1 MQMFYG
7 LNVCFQLSKYV
18 VCRLRGSIFKMA
30 LYHGGENDVEFVPS
44 CPTSR
49 DPSPTRED
57 ADLEGVLMGYPNIS
71 PAPFTNLVAFK
82 RICLARSKR
91 LVEGTQTPQYLA
103 FTSVSQESLD
113 KIDRTRE
120 ERRGW
125 LPRMTILYDGRE
137 EILIVKLMV
146 GAMHAVSAHQFL
158 RMFETKLLRLDV
170 SASLLGTGST
180 TFGRRGGRSKE
191 ADISYIPLSRRLE
204 DNWPSLVVEIGVSES
219 LAMLRRDAAFWI
231 TNSDGRTRIVIVL
244 SVNRRDQRFLV
255 ERWEEVP
262 RIRPN
267 PYTANYS
274 RIPGLMQSLTLN
286 AGVEY
291 EGVSLEIPAHKLY
304 DGLPQNIPGGEFLF
318 TPDYLN
324 AFNTSIW
331 EAFPERLQ

>member
-1 MQMFYG
+1 
-7 LNVCFQLSKYV
+7 
-18 VCRLRGSIFKMA
+18 MA

-44 CPTSR
+44 CPTLR
-49 DPSPTRED
+49 DPSATPED

-103 FTSVSQESLD
+103 FMSVSQESLD

-146 GAMHAVSAHQFL
+146 GVMHEGVAHQFA
-158 RMFETKLLRLDV
+158 RMFHIKLFLLGVDE
-170 SASLLGTGST
+170 SLLPTGSSR
-180 TFGRRGGRSKE
+180 FGRRGGRSKE
-191 ADISYIPLSRRLE
+191 ADIGYKPRSRDME
-204 DNWPSLVVEIGVSES
+204 DDWPSFVIEVGVSES
-219 LAMLRRDAAFWI
+219 LAMLRRDPAFWI

-244 SVNRRDQRFLV
+244 SFNQRDHQILV

-262 RIRPN
+262 KRRPN
-267 PYTANYS
+267 RSTANYS
-274 RIPGLMQSLTLN
+274 CIPGLMQSLTLN
-286 AGVEY
+286 ADVEY
-291 EGVSLEIPAHKLY
+291 DGPSLEIPAEKLF
-304 DGLPQNIPGGEFLF
+304 DRLPQNIHGGEFLF
-318 TPDYLN
+318 TPDNLN
-324 AFNTSIW
+324 VFNTSIW
-331 EAFPERLQ
+331 EGYRLH

>member
-1 MQMFYG
+1 
-7 LNVCFQLSKYV
+7 
-18 VCRLRGSIFKMA
+18 MA

-49 DPSPTRED
+49 DPSPTPED

-71 PAPFTNLVAFK
+71 PAPFTNLGAFK

-113 KIDRTRE
+113 EIDRTRE

-137 EILIVKLMV
+137 EILIVKLMMGV
-146 GAMHAVSAHQFL
+146 MHEGVAHQFA
-158 RMFETKLLRLDV
+158 RMFDIKLF
-170 SASLLGTGST
+170 LLGVDESLVPTRSGR
-180 TFGRRGGRSKE
+180 FGRRGGRSKE
-191 ADISYIPLSRRLE
+191 ADIAYKPRSRPMI
-204 DNWPSLVVEIGVSES
+204 DDWPSFVIEVGVSES

-231 TNSDGRTRIVIVL
+231 TNGDGRTRIVIVL
-244 SVNRRDQRFLV
+244 SFNRRDQQILV

-262 RIRPN
+262 RREPN
-267 PYTANYS
+267 QSTANYS

-286 AGVEY
+286 AAVEY
-291 EGVSLEIPAHKLY
+291 DGPSLEIPAEKLF
-304 DGLPQNIPGGEFLF
+304 DGPPRNIPGGEFLF
-318 TPDYLN
+318 TPDNLN
-324 AFNTSIW
+324 VFNTSIW
-331 EAFPERLQ
+331 EGFR

>member
-1 MQMFYG
+1 
-7 LNVCFQLSKYV
+7 
-18 VCRLRGSIFKMA
+18 MA

-49 DPSPTRED
+49 DPGPTPKD

-91 LVEGTQTPQYLA
+91 LVEETQTPQYLA

-113 KIDRTRE
+113 EIDRTRE

-146 GAMHAVSAHQFL
+146 GVMHEGVARLFD
-158 RMFETKLLRLDV
+158 RMFDRKLVALGV
-170 SASLLGTGST
+170 GESLVPTGSSR
-180 TFGRRGGRSKE
+180 FGRRGGRSKE
-191 ADISYIPLSRRLE
+191 ADVGYKPDSRPMI
-204 DNWPSLVVEIGVSES
+204 DDWPSFVIEVGVSES

-231 TNSDGRTRIVIVL
+231 SNSDGRTRIVIVL
-244 SVNRRDQRFLV
+244 SVNQRDRRILV

-262 RIRPN
+262 RTQPN
-267 PYTANYS
+267 RSTANYT
-274 RIPGLMQSLTLN
+274 RIPGLIQSLTLN

-291 EGVSLEIPAHKLY
+291 AGDPLQIPA
-304 DGLPQNIPGGEFLF
+304 
-318 TPDYLN
+318 
-324 AFNTSIW
+324 
-331 EAFPERLQ
+331 

>member
-1 MQMFYG
+1 MT
-7 LNVCFQLSKYV
+7 
-18 VCRLRGSIFKMA
+18 

-49 DPSPTRED
+49 DPSPTPED

-82 RICLARSKR
+82 RICLARYKR

-113 KIDRTRE
+113 EIDRTRE

-146 GAMHAVSAHQFL
+146 GVMHEGVAHLFA
-158 RMFETKLLRLDV
+158 RMFDRKLVLLGV
-170 SASLLGTGST
+170 GESLLPTGSGR
-180 TFGRRGGRSKE
+180 FGRRGGRSKE
-191 ADISYIPLSRRLE
+191 ADISFKPCSRRRKH
-204 DNWPSLVVEIGVSES
+204 DWPSFVFEVGVSES

-244 SVNRRDQRFLV
+244 SINRRDRQILV

-262 RIRPN
+262 RRQPN
-267 PYTANYS
+267 QSTANYS

-286 AGVEY
+286 ADVEY
-291 EGVSLEIPAHKLY
+291 DGPSLEIPAEKLF
-304 DGLPQNIPGGEFLF
+304 DGPPQIIPGGEFLLP
-318 TPDYLN
+318 PDNLN
-324 AFNTSIW
+324 VFNTSIW
-331 EAFPERLQ
+331 EGFR